1 MPGPSL
7 LPVRWVANSSD
18 PQMTCVAIAV
28 NVIRII
34 RPIALL
40 CLSIAALAACAA
52 PSATATQRS
61 ATVQISSFR
70 FQPDELT
77 VAAGTTVTWT
87 NDDAILH
94 TVTSGTSVKKDDFGN
109 YAITPDGRI
118 DGTLADKGQTFS
130 FTFTT
135 PGDYAYFCSRHN
147 NMTARVVVR

>member
-1 MPGPSL
+1 M
-7 LPVRWVANSSD
+7 N
-18 PQMTCVAIAV
+18 I
-28 NVIRII
+28 IRII
-34 RPIALL
+34 RPIVLL
-40 CLSIAALAACAA
+40 SLVALAACAA
-52 PSATATQRS
+52 PVATTTQRS

-70 FQPDELT
+70 FQPAELT

-94 TVTSGTSVKKDDFGN
+94 TVTTGTSVKKDDFGN
-109 YAITPDGRI
+109 YDIAPDGRVN
-118 DGTLADKGQTFS
+118 GTLSDKGQTFS